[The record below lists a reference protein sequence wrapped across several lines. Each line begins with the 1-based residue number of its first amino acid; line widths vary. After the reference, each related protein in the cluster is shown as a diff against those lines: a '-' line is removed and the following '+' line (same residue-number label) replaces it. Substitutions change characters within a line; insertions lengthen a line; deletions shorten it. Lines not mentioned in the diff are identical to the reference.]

1 MKINRI
7 DAVEVLDSRG
17 NPTIQTIVTLDSG
30 KTGSFIV
37 PSGASVGSYEALE
50 LRDGGDR
57 YGGKGVLLPIKNIED
72 IISKELMGM
81 DVSNQTLIDTTL
93 IKLDGTENK
102 KNLGANAMLGVSAAC
117 AKAAAN
123 ELGLPLY
130 KYIGG
135 AATNILPIPM
145 MNILNGGA
153 HATNHLDFQEFM
165 IMPVGADSMQQAVM
179 MCVMVYKSLKNILLQ
194 KGLSADVGDE
204 GGFAPDISS
213 AEEAIE
219 FLLKAI
225 EAAGYEPK
233 KDIAIAIDVAANELF
248 DKEEKVY
255 KLSGDYNVLSSSEMV
270 QYYTTLVDKYP
281 IISIEDGLHEDDEEG
296 IKLLTKELGNK
307 IQIVGDDLFVTNTK
321 KILHGINNNM
331 ANAVLIKMNQIGT
344 LTETLNAINL
354 AKRAGYST
362 IISHRSGDT
371 EDTMIADLAVA
382 VGSGQIKT
390 GAPARAERTAKYNRL
405 LNIEK
410 QLGISQLG
418 VIINGR
424 IK

>member
-1 MKINRI
+1 MNIDRI

-30 KTGSFIV
+30 SRGSFIV

-72 IISKELMGM
+72 IISKELKGM
-81 DVSNQTLIDTTL
+81 DASMQASIDTTL

-102 KNLGANAMLGVSAAC
+102 KNLGANTILGVSAAC

-123 ELGLPLY
+123 ELNIPLY

-135 AATNILPIPM
+135 VATNILPIPM

-165 IMPVGADSMQQAVM
+165 IMPIGAKSMQQAIM
-179 MCVMVYKSLKNILLQ
+179 MCVMVYKALKNTLIQ
-194 KGLSADVGDE
+194 DGLSADVGDE

-225 EAAGYEPK
+225 EAAGFQPG
-233 KDIAIAIDVAANELF
+233 KDVAIAIECSC
-248 DKEEKVY
+248 K
-255 KLSGDYNVLSSSEMV
+255 
-270 QYYTTLVDKYP
+270 
-281 IISIEDGLHEDDEEG
+281 
-296 IKLLTKELGNK
+296 
-307 IQIVGDDLFVTNTK
+307 
-321 KILHGINNNM
+321 
-331 ANAVLIKMNQIGT
+331 
-344 LTETLNAINL
+344 
-354 AKRAGYST
+354 
-362 IISHRSGDT
+362 
-371 EDTMIADLAVA
+371 
-382 VGSGQIKT
+382 
-390 GAPARAERTAKYNRL
+390 
-405 LNIEK
+405 
-410 QLGISQLG
+410 
-418 VIINGR
+418 
-424 IK
+424 